1 VIKKHEP
8 KLMYTVPN
16 FHNPA
21 GISYTESNRKAV
33 VETIKDQNIYLIEDD
48 PYGDLRYSGT
58 PKSSFKQ
65 LIPEKTIL
73 LGSFSKT
80 VVPGFRLGWIVAN
93 EAIFDK
99 LLIAKQASDLHTNI
113 FTQCVL
119 AEYLK
124 QGNFDTHIQKI
135 RDVYGRQC
143 KAMIG
148 SINQHF
154 PKNVHFTRP
163 EGGMFLWVTLP
174 EHISS
179 MKLFEVAIG
188 KKIAFVPG
196 HPFYIG
202 KKETNTLRLNF
213 SNVDEK
219 TIEIGIQRLGEA
231 LKELLAGNKNAD

>member
-1 VIKKHEP
+1 
-8 KLMYTVPN
+8 
-16 FHNPA
+16 
-21 GISYTESNRKAV
+21 
-33 VETIKDQNIYLIEDD
+33 
-48 PYGDLRYSGT
+48 
-58 PKSSFKQ
+58 
-65 LIPEKTIL
+65 
-73 LGSFSKT
+73 
-80 VVPGFRLGWIVAN
+80 
-93 EAIFDK
+93 
-99 LLIAKQASDLHTNI
+99 
-113 FTQCVL
+113 
-119 AEYLK
+119 
-124 QGNFDTHIQKI
+124 
-135 RDVYGRQC
+135 
-143 KAMIG
+143 MIG

-179 MKLFEVAIG
+179 MKLFEVAIR